1 MVAKHDSIYI
11 YFWFNLKRFVF
22 KYGHSGVPPPSE
34 ELYKTATVLIKNLL
48 QYFVFTVGFV
58 LTAGKKRE
66 AGTAVP
72 VTKLEQEKIWKIFLI
87 RLVDRIFSVDPNDD
101 QLL

>member
-1 MVAKHDSIYI
+1 
-11 YFWFNLKRFVF
+11 
-22 KYGHSGVPPPSE
+22 
-34 ELYKTATVLIKNLL
+34 
-48 QYFVFTVGFV
+48 VFTVGFV